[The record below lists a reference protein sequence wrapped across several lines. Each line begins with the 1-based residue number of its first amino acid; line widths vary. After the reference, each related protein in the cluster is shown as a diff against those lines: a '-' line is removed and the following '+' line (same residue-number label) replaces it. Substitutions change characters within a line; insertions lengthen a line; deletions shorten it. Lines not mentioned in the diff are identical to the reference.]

1 MCRVM
6 SPSSDAKLYSR
17 AYNTDAAFPLWVA
30 QALHSSGTLI
40 KGGESGT
47 QIRRITTV
55 CGQMQEIAFYAVP
68 STTLLLFY
76 QSTKAHQ
83 LHSNEIRS
91 CQLFSYS
98 RFCSFTSNNTKW
110 FNSYLWVNIC
120 SIYIKSNE
128 DKRMAYMLYEVLFL

>member
-76 QSTKAHQ
+76 QRPKHQSTPAP
-83 LHSNEIRS
+83 L
-91 CQLFSYS
+91 
-98 RFCSFTSNNTKW
+98 
-110 FNSYLWVNIC
+110 
-120 SIYIKSNE
+120 
-128 DKRMAYMLYEVLFL
+128 

>member
-128 DKRMAYMLYEVLFL
+128 DKRMAYMLYEVLFI

>member
-6 SPSSDAKLYSR
+6 SPSTDAKLYSR

-55 CGQMQEIAFYAVP
+55 CGADAGNSFLCCAKYHSAFILPKTEAPKHTSSTLMKFEAVSCFHTVAFAVLP
-68 STTLLLFY
+68 QTTQNGLIHTY
-76 QSTKAHQ
+76 G
-83 LHSNEIRS
+83 
-91 CQLFSYS
+91 
-98 RFCSFTSNNTKW
+98 
-110 FNSYLWVNIC
+110 
-120 SIYIKSNE
+120 SIF
-128 DKRMAYMLYEVLFL
+128 VLSI